1 MKSILINI
9 IFIIKI
15 YITKLILIVLS
26 VSFFN
31 FFLPSFFE
39 DFIGEVYAEEP
50 NKPPKMSWW
59 ESIKNWINE
68 NGDYIL
74 GGIAV
79 IAAIAIAKKVGIIGD
94 TDTMLPIQTTES
106 INALGLEII
115 NYAKGRDIT
124 HFHHQHKA
132 DLDIL
137 INKYPSILV
146 SQQEF
151 VVLGMTLFPEG
162 LMFGFLRLYEAHI
175 HTLPYI
181 TNLK

>member
-1 MKSILINI
+1 MKNI
-9 IFIIKI
+9 FNIIAFLLKTYFIKLIFIISTI
-15 YITKLILIVLS
+15 LLFNIVIPSSLIDL
-26 VSFFN
+26 
-31 FFLPSFFE
+31 
-39 DFIGEVYAEEP
+39 IGEVYAEEP